1 MVHDALPWT
10 LPLICSLQLHF
21 IHRGGP
27 LRYFNTNRCITF
39 QWPDPQ
45 HIEGA
50 TLECMHRHTM
60 TLLTRRVLVCPPRKE
75 DLIFYSDFRPIP
87 RMLNLQTLPLS
98 ADFAPVCRPLHISAD
113 LCTLSANVRSL
124 SADLCP
130 LSAAIKIANKSDGSI
145 GVGLYATLTTRDA
158 SHSSG
163 ATLNELRERRWNVC
177 IDIP

>member
-1 MVHDALPWT
+1 MSHLLRRVHLKVLIEHHQEALLCAVAPQCI
-10 LPLICSLQLHF
+10 LQINLRFGAVKIYRALICSLQVRF

-75 DLIFYSDFRPIP
+75 DLIFYSDF
-87 RMLNLQTLPLS
+87 LNTW
-98 ADFAPVCRPLHISAD
+98 V
-113 LCTLSANVRSL
+113 
-124 SADLCP
+124 
-130 LSAAIKIANKSDGSI
+130 IK
-145 GVGLYATLTTRDA
+145 
-158 SHSSG
+158 
-163 ATLNELRERRWNVC
+163 
-177 IDIP
+177 